1 MPDPDDQTIPALLAS
16 CEALAQSPELHAAA
30 ARLFDYT
37 QFLLDSDENLT
48 RTGNLTGEARR
59 QLRARAF
66 ELLGI
71 KADAPQDG
79 ADEDTGEGA
88 P

>member
-1 MPDPDDQTIPALLAS
+1 MSDIDDQTIPALLAS
-16 CEALAQSPELHAAA
+16 CEALANSPELSLAA
-30 ARLFDYT
+30 ARIFEYT

-48 RTGNLTGEARR
+48 RTGNLTGEAKR

-71 KADAPQDG
+71 ESDDAE
-79 ADEDTGEGA
+79 EDV